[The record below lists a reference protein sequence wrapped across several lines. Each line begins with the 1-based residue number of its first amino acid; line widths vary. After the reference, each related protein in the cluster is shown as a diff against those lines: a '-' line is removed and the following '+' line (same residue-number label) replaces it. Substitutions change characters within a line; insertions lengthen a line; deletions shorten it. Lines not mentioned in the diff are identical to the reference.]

1 MTIGNILKPWAFTNN
16 TETADATKVNVD
28 FDVLY
33 SSVNDLINAIN
44 TASGTKTTLDERIS
58 VSLNADGTIK
68 GGAIP
73 VGTYDTRTTRVVTAD
88 TVVAEGDSKLL
99 VDTTAGDITVTLPA
113 TATAVVCPTIINT
126 AATGYEVI
134 IVPDVT
140 DTVMT
145 LDEVR
150 LNANESIELTPSAN
164 NWWRTG

>member
-1 MTIGNILKPWAFTNN
+1 MTIGNIIKPWAFTNN

-33 SSVNDLINAIN
+33 SAVNDLINAIN
-44 TASGTKTTLDERIS
+44 AASGTKATLAERLA
-58 VSLNADGTIK
+58 VSINDDGTIK

-88 TVVAEGDSKLL
+88 TVVTEGDSKLL
-99 VDTTAGDITVTLPA
+99 VDTTAGAITVTLPA

-134 IVPDVT
+134 ITPDVT

-145 LDEVR
+145 LAEVR